1 MLSKLVL
8 RVQRVFG
15 GKCGELSI
23 DQAAH
28 LVGKAAVFFFD
39 VNAPARFAQ
48 GHVPGASN
56 IAPGKLDAGVLPP
69 DRNATLVFYCGG
81 SM

>member
-15 GKCGELSI
+15 RKCGELSI
-23 DQAAH
+23 DQAAN
-28 LVGKAAVFFFD
+28 LVGKAGVFFFD

-48 GHVPGASN
+48 GHVSGASN
-56 IAPGKLDAGVLPP
+56 VTPNKLDASDLPP